1 MSTNPWDAITPIGA
15 PREETSHATTQTGL
29 SDATSSTSQ
38 PAHLASIS
46 NAEKQRRRE
55 RTRANAEDKAGREH
69 ARDGDKKRRWSR
81 RPLRVGELLAMCS
94 EAARRFHADAVSPL
108 TKLHEAKHAGVGL
121 GVMVDKLNALS
132 GRPTE
137 ILGVTDDVRPAAH
150 DLASKL
156 AVVRR
161 HGVA

>member
-1 MSTNPWDAITPIGA
+1 MDPWDSVKPIGS
-15 PREETSHATTQTGL
+15 RQDQETSHATTQPGL
-29 SDATSSTSQ
+29 SSERSTSQ

-46 NAEKQRRRE
+46 QDEKRRRSRRTSAE
-55 RTRANAEDKAGREH
+55 RAGRGDVH
-69 ARDGDKKRRWSR
+69 TGTKKARFSR
-81 RPLRVGELLAMCS
+81 RPLKVRELLEMCS
-94 EAARRFHADAVSPL
+94 EAARRFHADAVAPT

-137 ILGVTDDVRPAAH
+137 ILGVTDEVRPASH

-161 HGVA
+161 QGVA